1 MKSSVKKLMGGL
13 MMSNEMLK
21 QFYWGKLVSWEIR
34 QSTSELVELNG
45 EIDADITYLK
55 EKLSAADREVLE
67 RLVSNFFTLESEQ
80 ICQGYID
87 GFKHGSL
94 MILEILSPDKSL

>member
-1 MKSSVKKLMGGL
+1 

-21 QFYWGKLVSWEIR
+21 QFYWGKLVPWEIR

-67 RLVSNFFTLESEQ
+67 RLVSNFSPSNRNRSAKV
-80 ICQGYID
+80 I
-87 GFKHGSL
+87 L
-94 MILEILSPDKSL
+94 MASSTVHS